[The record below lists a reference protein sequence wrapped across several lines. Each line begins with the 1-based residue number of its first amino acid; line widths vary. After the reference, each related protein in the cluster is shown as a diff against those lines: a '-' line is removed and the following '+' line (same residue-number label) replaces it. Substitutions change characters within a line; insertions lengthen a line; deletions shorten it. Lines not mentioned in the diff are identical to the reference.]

1 MRELS
6 REQILAYRRR
16 ASGLDARA
24 PMSTESLRLAA
35 WGGLQDSMPR
45 AALLSIHAR
54 VAGTPPEALDDAA
67 LTQIWGPRFSVY
79 VIATADVPVFTLG
92 RLPDDARGR
101 RRAIDTADKLDA
113 FLAGRRMKD
122 REVHAALHW
131 GNSIR
136 YATATGR
143 VLIRWEGALAPLV
156 WTIPTPEMSETD
168 AKLELAR
175 RYLHIFGPGN
185 AESFARWAG
194 VSGRSGVERFRA
206 LEPELT
212 QVVTPLGN
220 EFLLKVDEPL
230 MNSEPQPV
238 AGVRLLPSGDSYF
251 LLWGREREVL
261 VPDAR
266 RRSELWTSRVWPG
279 ALLVDGEIAGVWR
292 RAHDKLSVDLWRPL
306 TAAERD
312 AVEAEARALPLPG
325 LTRPMSVSFAQA
337 A

>member
-1 MRELS
+1 MNG
-6 REQILAYRRR
+6 A
-16 ASGLDARA
+16 A
-24 PMSTESLRLAA
+24 LRLAA
-35 WGGLQDSMPR
+35 WAGLQDSMPR

-54 VAGTPPEALDDAA
+54 VADTPPEVLDNAA
-67 LTQIWGPRFSVY
+67 LAQVWGPRFSAY

-92 RLPDDARGR
+92 RMPDDAKGN
-101 RRAIDTADKLDA
+101 RRAVDTADRLDA
-113 FLAGRRMKD
+113 FLAGRRLKD
-122 REVHAALHW
+122 REVHAALRW

-156 WTIPTPEMSETD
+156 WTIPTPAMSETD

-175 RYLHIFGPGN
+175 RYLHVFGPGN

-194 VSGRSGVERFRA
+194 VSARSGVERFRA

-212 QVVTPLGN
+212 EVATPIGN
-220 EFLLKVDEPL
+220 GFILTADEPL
-230 MNSEPQPV
+230 LRPEPVPP
-238 AGVRLLPSGDSYF
+238 AGVRLLPSGDTYF
-251 LLWGREREVL
+251 LLWGRERELL

-279 ALLVDGEIAGVWR
+279 ALLIDGEIAGVWR
-292 RAHDKLSVDLWRPL
+292 RAHEKLSVDLWRPL
-306 TAAERD
+306 SAEERD
-312 AVEAEARALPLPG
+312 AVQAEARALPLPG
-325 LTRPMSVSFAQA
+325 VTRQMSVSFAQA